1 MTMDPGPSLPVTSGG
16 SLSPIPIHPPVSW
29 GAIFAGA
36 TVGVATSMLLTAVAA
51 GLGFTLGFPGL
62 ASRESLADFSPE
74 VGAYAILV
82 QVLSAMFGG
91 YIAGRLRHVWLEVHG
106 DEAHFRDTAHGLVAW
121 ALMTVA
127 GVVLAALVL
136 APYADVMEGPVAHAA
151 ANAAAPVDAQ
161 RAANIAAQS
170 SFFIAIGM
178 LLSAFVAAVA
188 ARIGGHQAEGM
199 HARRNG

>member
-16 SLSPIPIHPPVSW
+16 ALSPVPIHPPVAW

-36 TVGVATSMLLTAVAA
+36 IVGVAISMLLTAIAA
-51 GLGFTLGFPGL
+51 GLGFTLGFPGV
-62 ASRESLADFSPE
+62 ASRESLSAFTPE
-74 VGAYAILV
+74 AGAYAIVV

-91 YIAGRLRHVWLEVHG
+91 YIAGRMRHVWLEVHG

-121 ALMTVA
+121 SLMTVA
-127 GVVLAALVL
+127 GVVLAATVL
-136 APYADVMEGPVAHAA
+136 APYADVLAGSAVHAA
-151 ANAAAPVDAQ
+151 ANADAPVDAQ

-170 SFFIAIGM
+170 SFFIAVGM

-188 ARIGGHQAEGM
+188 ARLGGHEAEGM
-199 HARRNG
+199 HLKRHG